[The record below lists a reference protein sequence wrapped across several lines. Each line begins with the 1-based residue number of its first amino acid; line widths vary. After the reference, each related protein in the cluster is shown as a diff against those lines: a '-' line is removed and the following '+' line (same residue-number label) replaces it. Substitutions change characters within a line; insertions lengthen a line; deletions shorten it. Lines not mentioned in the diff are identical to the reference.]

1 MTLDEALRDFTNL
14 VIPTVL
20 DIQRQHIQDGPTS
33 LTNTLRPFLVL
44 IVINCLSLVALSII
58 TKATLKTLNLVIT
71 GINFGL
77 IRLCH
82 FLRTGQIGRVIQ
94 IPSETKGN
102 PQGAARVVEDD
113 AWTDFSDFQRCG
125 KDWTNEDSSKASL
138 DSVHDALCEAFATLG
153 IKSSATN
160 EEIRLAYLRL
170 MKRYHP
176 DLYMR
181 ASSVEQARVNHIV
194 VRVRHAYDILTREE
208 VNLH

>member
-20 DIQRQHIQDGPTS
+20 DIQHQQLHDGQPS
-33 LTNTLRPFLVL
+33 LTNTLQPFIILMV
-44 IVINCLSLVALSII
+44 VNCLSLVALSMIA
-58 TKATLKTLNLVIT
+58 KATLKTLNLVVT

-77 IRLCH
+77 GRLSH
-82 FLRTGQIGRVIQ
+82 YLSTGRTGRVTKIY
-94 IPSETKGN
+94 SETKGN
-102 PQGAARVVEDD
+102 SQRHTREMKDD
-113 AWTDFSDFQRCG
+113 EWTNFADSQWCG
-125 KDWTNEDSSKASL
+125 KDWTKGNSSDASL
-138 DSVHDALCEAFATLG
+138 DSVHDALCEAFTTLG

-160 EEIRLAYLRL
+160 DEIRLAYLQL

-181 ASSVEQARVNHIV
+181 ASPVEQARVNHIV
-194 VRVRHAYDILTREE
+194 VRVRHAYDLLTRDE